1 MAVISGS
8 GSGSAYQQIFPALA
22 DGRTGHRH
30 WTDTGTLPRSEAVSQ
45 VCLHGELLKLKNSV
59 VVVRKV
65 FCVLCRNW
73 FGIDERGLEKK
84 DMENNTKPMA
94 RFYHDLLSVDWE
106 ERLQAYSVIEHDLKL
121 RGYYVLNDDRWEDMK
136 LLVGQVVS
144 IHFKKHAPRD
154 LEDFEEKFVEV
165 AEDGE

>member
-1 MAVISGS
+1 
-8 GSGSAYQQIFPALA
+8 
-22 DGRTGHRH
+22 
-30 WTDTGTLPRSEAVSQ
+30 
-45 VCLHGELLKLKNSV
+45 
-59 VVVRKV
+59 
-65 FCVLCRNW
+65 
-73 FGIDERGLEKK
+73 
-84 DMENNTKPMA
+84 MENHTKPMA

-154 LEDFEEKFVEV
+154 LEDFEEKLSKLYTRFLGPLHMDKSEKHMDSMQLLMDIYDDDDDV
-165 AEDGE
+165 ARNDIYRFFTKSGADGPQDDQTVLGNLFRCYETMMQQVKDRSGYI